1 MKEVYLVLLSV
12 LLIIWWIGVWGC
24 IETLIS
30 MHTKNNPMHAFCV
43 YFAMASF
50 VLLLYIVYPHN
61 FRNVL
66 EI

>member
-1 MKEVYLVLLSV
+1 MKEVYLVLLSI

-24 IETLIS
+24 IETMIY

-50 VLLLYIVYPHN
+50 VLTLFIISPTSV
-61 FRNVL
+61 RKVL